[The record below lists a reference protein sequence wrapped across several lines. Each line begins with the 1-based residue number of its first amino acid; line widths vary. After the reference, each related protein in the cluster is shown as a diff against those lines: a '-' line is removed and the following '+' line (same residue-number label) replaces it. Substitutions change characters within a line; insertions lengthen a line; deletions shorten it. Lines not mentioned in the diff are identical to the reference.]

1 MIVTENLTK
10 IYKLGTTEVIG
21 NKEISLKIEDGEFTA
36 IMGPSGSG
44 KSTLLHMVGG
54 LDKPTS
60 GKVIIDGLNIAEL
73 PDQTLCNMRRDQ
85 IGFIF
90 QTFNLLPTLTTIE
103 NVMVPMAPRGLNNET
118 RSRGMKV
125 LKAVGLG
132 DRIEHTPMELSG
144 GQQQRVAIARALVN
158 GPKILLADEPTG
170 NLDTKSG
177 REVLQLMKNMNDKS
191 GVTIIIVTHDPKVAD
206 VTNRTIYLEDGKV
219 VRDIRNGNK

>member
-10 IYKLGTTEVIG
+10 IYKMGTTEVIG
-21 NKEISLKIEDGEFTA
+21 NRDINLTIKDGEFAA

-60 GKVIIDGLNIAEL
+60 GRVIINGLNIAKL
-73 PDQTLCNMRRDQ
+73 SDQTLCDMRREQ

-103 NVMVPMAPRGLNNET
+103 NVIVPMSPRGLTDEIRT
-118 RSRGMKV
+118 RSINV
-125 LKAVGLG
+125 LKAVGLA

-158 GPKILLADEPTG
+158 NPKILLADEPTG

-177 REVLQLMKNMNDKS
+177 RDILSLMKNMNIRS
-191 GVTIIIVTHDPKVAD
+191 GVTVIIVTHDPKVAD
-206 VTNRTIYLEDGKV
+206 VTNRTIYLEDGKI
-219 VRDIRNGNK
+219 VRDERNGN

>member
-10 IYKLGTTEVIG
+10 IYKMGTTEVIG
-21 NKEISLKIEDGEFTA
+21 NLNINLTIKDGEFAA

-60 GKVIIDGLNIAEL
+60 GRVIINGLNIAKL
-73 PDQTLCNMRRDQ
+73 SDQTLCDMRREQ

-90 QTFNLLPTLTTIE
+90 QTFNLLPSLTTIE
-103 NVMVPMAPRGLNNET
+103 NVLVPMSPRGLTDEI
-118 RSRGMKV
+118 RKRGMDV
-125 LKAVGLG
+125 LKAVGLA

-158 GPKILLADEPTG
+158 SPKILLADEPTG
-170 NLDTKSG
+170 NLDSKSG
-177 REVLQLMKNMNDKS
+177 RDILTLMKNMNIRS
-191 GVTIIIVTHDPKVAD
+191 GVTVIIVTHDPKVAD
-206 VTNRTIYLEDGKV
+206 VTNRTIYLEDGKI
-219 VRDIRNGNK
+219 VRDVRNGN

>member
-10 IYKLGTTEVIG
+10 IYKMGTTEVIG
-21 NKEISLKIEDGEFTA
+21 NRDINLTIKDGEFAA

-60 GKVIIDGLNIAEL
+60 GRVIINGLNIAKL
-73 PDQTLCNMRRDQ
+73 SDQTLCDMRREQ

-103 NVMVPMAPRGLNNET
+103 NVIVPMSPRGLTAEIRT
-118 RSRGMKV
+118 RGMNV
-125 LKAVGLG
+125 LKAVGLA

-158 GPKILLADEPTG
+158 NPKILLADEPTG

-177 REVLQLMKNMNDKS
+177 RDILSLMKNMNIRS
-191 GVTIIIVTHDPKVAD
+191 GVTVIIVTHDPKVAD
-206 VTNRTIYLEDGKV
+206 VTNRTIYLEDGKI
-219 VRDIRNGNK
+219 VRDERNGN